1 MHTCSKFGRSIPNHI
16 ETMKAVLLRL
26 FLIFIFTAPVVAQAK
41 MKKLDFI
48 NKFSEANLLMDER
61 FWNQSINLW
70 KLLLEEYPN
79 HPNINY
85 KLGLCYLETANS
97 KTEAL
102 QYLEIACQKRL
113 IRNYDPQDPTEKR
126 APVEAL
132 YHLGRAQA
140 LSLQI
145 DAALASFEKVK
156 KTFAPKHKFH
166 SDATH
171 EIEMC
176 NTAKEMIA
184 APKNFII
191 TNVGMEINTLG
202 NEYSPVLTL
211 DETTMFFTSRRL
223 RNDTSNSKLVDF
235 STGEYREDVY
245 VSFKT
250 ASGIWS
256 PPEMLNLSTDN
267 NDATIGVSADGQTLF
282 IYRDEFGD
290 GMIYQSVLRGE
301 IWQEPALLGSDI
313 NTSAWETHATMS
325 ADGNFLYFVSDRIG
339 GEGGRDIYRCVK
351 LPNGE
356 WSKALNLGNMIN
368 TKYDEEA
375 PFLTADGKTMYFSSK
390 GHRTMG
396 GFDIFVTKLGA
407 DGVWSMPENLGFPLN
422 TVEDDLFFVPMADGR
437 RGYLSSARPGGYGLS
452 DIYLADLREKGA
464 ESQTAVLRGYII
476 GEEGTELPDDL
487 RVIVTNNK
495 TGEVNEFRPRK
506 RDGAFLAV
514 LNPCTSYKLEYFKG
528 SMLVK
533 DDALNI
539 PCESNFQEIE
549 REVYLLSPG
558 AAKPKEVVVEETPEL
573 VAPASSVEIK
583 TFEFDSKDPVN
594 RQYIAD
600 QGFAQYSRYFVYGL
614 SEFGLSEPDF
624 SQFVKDAQ
632 KIIGS
637 GKKPVITIEA
647 SASKVPS
654 AKYTNQQL
662 VDNRYA
668 KAMKL
673 MVDGLAKAGYKEGD
687 NYTFGEPSKKVQGK
701 EFENDAKQNRLLY
714 EQFQYVKI
722 KVKG

>member
-1 MHTCSKFGRSIPNHI
+1 
-16 ETMKAVLLRL
+16 MKAALIRF
-26 FLIFIFTAPVVAQAK
+26 FLIFFFAMPFVANAK
-41 MKKLDFI
+41 MKKLEFLS
-48 NKFSEANLLMDER
+48 KFSEANLLMDER

-140 LSLQI
+140 LSLKI
-145 DAALASFEKVK
+145 DAALESFEKVK
-156 KTFAPKHKFH
+156 KTFAAKHKFH
-166 SDATH
+166 SDASH

-250 ASGIWS
+250 ASGTWS

-528 SMLVK
+528 STLVK

-558 AAKPKEVVVEETPEL
+558 AAKPKEVVPEEAPEL

-632 KIIGS
+632 KIISS
-637 GKKPVITIEA
+637 GKKPVIAIEA

-668 KAMKL
+668 KAVKL
-673 MVDGLAKAGYKEGD
+673 MVDGLAKAGYKEGE
-687 NYTFGEPSKKVQGK
+687 NYSFGEPSKKVQGK

>member
-1 MHTCSKFGRSIPNHI
+1 
-16 ETMKAVLLRL
+16 MKALILRI
-26 FLIFIFTAPVVAQAK
+26 FLIFFTASPLFVSAK
-41 MKKLDFI
+41 MKKLEFI
-48 NKFSEANLLMDER
+48 SKFSEANLLMDER
-61 FWNQSINLW
+61 FWNQSINVW

-145 DAALASFEKVK
+145 DAALATFEKVK
-156 KTFAPKHKFH
+156 KTFADKHRFH
-166 SDATH
+166 SDASH

-184 APKNFII
+184 APKNFVI

-223 RNDTSNSKLVDF
+223 RSDTSNSKLVDF

-250 ASGIWS
+250 ASGTWS
-256 PPEMLNLSTDN
+256 APEMLNLSTDN

-313 NTSAWETHATMS
+313 NTTAWETHATMS
-325 ADGNFLYFVSDRIG
+325 ADGNYLYFVSDRIG

-368 TKYDEEA
+368 TQYDEEA

-528 SMLVK
+528 SLLVK

-558 AAKPKEVVVEETPEL
+558 AAKPKEVVPEEVPEL
-573 VAPASSVEIK
+573 ITPVSSVEIK
-583 TFEFDSKDPVN
+583 EFGFDSKDPVN

-632 KIIGS
+632 KIIKS
-637 GKKPVITIEA
+637 GKKPIITIEA

-654 AKYTNQQL
+654 AKFTNQQL
-662 VDNRYA
+662 VDNRYD
-668 KAMKL
+668 KAVKL
-673 MVDGLAKAGYKEGD
+673 LVEGLAKAGFKEGE
-687 NYTFGEPSKKVQGK
+687 NYSFGEPSKKVQGK